1 MQTRY
6 ELLEKVYDEQHELA
20 VRCDIDA
27 SFMKQR
33 LLLPMLPNEE
43 KILREDL
50 QRTEAKK
57 KQVLGILKVIG
68 QKLQEEIK
76 KEKGEKVKEEPED
89 KGGEN

>member
-1 MQTRY
+1 MHTRY
-6 ELLEKVYDEQHELA
+6 ELLEKVYDEQHEIA

-33 LLLPMLPNEE
+33 LLLPMIPNEE
-43 KILREDL
+43 KVLREDL

-57 KQVLGILKVIG
+57 KQVLSILKVIG

-76 KEKGEKVKEEPED
+76 KEKVEKVKEEPEQ
-89 KGGEN
+89 KEGEN